1 MDHPLYIEICNYAQ
15 ANGLSSE
22 QLAAMER
29 TALQSHLLSDWSEES
44 DNYFANLQLQAVRDL
59 LETEMQTLSSFIDN
73 FLNGRLSVE
82 QQLAFVA
89 ANNGYVIEV
98 FETAGKICIQ
108 IWPKGKPSVEV
119 SL

>member
-1 MDHPLYIEICNYAQ
+1 MDHPLYTEICNYAL
-15 ANGLSSE
+15 ANRIAAE
-22 QLAAMER
+22 QLAGLER
-29 TALQSHLLSDWSEES
+29 SALQTHLPTDWSGES
-44 DNYFANLQLQAVRDL
+44 DNYFANLQLQAARDL
-59 LETEMQTLSSFIDN
+59 LTVEMQTLSTFIDN

-89 ANNGYVIEV
+89 ANNGYAIEV